1 MSSDSGCPVPPS
13 CRQRATVPVVPRA
26 CQRLTSALRAA
37 HRACGGTS
45 LLCLSPDDVGR
56 GASFHGLTFHLSVF
70 LAELSAY
77 VFCPSILAEVEVT
90 YDIIS
95 VPGAQHSDSAF
106 ITHCEVPAT
115 RELTAL
121 CHRTRSS
128 PYSQLSSRCCA
139 LLPVFNQAVHF
150 LIVGF

>member
-1 MSSDSGCPVPPS
+1 M
-13 CRQRATVPVVPRA
+13 VPRA

-37 HRACGGTS
+37 HRACGATS
-45 LLCLSPDDVGR
+45 LLCLSPGDVGC
-56 GASFHGLTFHLSVF
+56 GASFHGLTFHPSVF
-70 LAELSAY
+70 FAELSAY
-77 VFCPSILAEVEVT
+77 VFCPSILTEVEVT
-90 YDIIS
+90 YDILS
-95 VPGAQHSDSAF
+95 VPDAQRSDSAL
-106 ITHCEVPAT
+106 IIHWEVTAT

-150 LIVGF
+150 LIVAFEEVFVMFTYF